1 MNRPLQGSIAGKQL
15 LKFFNSIR
23 NKRPIVGVLAQDIG
37 SDGVASSRNFNYTSY
52 IAASYI
58 KWVESGGARAVPV
71 LINQPDE
78 YYQMIFNSV
87 NGLLI
92 PGGAVDFDTSGITF

>member
-1 MNRPLQGSIAGKQL
+1 M
-15 LKFFNSIR
+15 R
-23 NKRPIVGVLAQDIG
+23 NKRPIIGILSQDIG
-37 SDGVASSRNFNYTSY
+37 SDGVASSAKFNHTSY

-58 KWVESGGARAVPV
+58 KWVESGGARAVPI
-71 LINQPDE
+71 LINQSDE

-92 PGGAVDFDTSGITF
+92 PGGAVDFDTSGIKFQTKLLQNFK